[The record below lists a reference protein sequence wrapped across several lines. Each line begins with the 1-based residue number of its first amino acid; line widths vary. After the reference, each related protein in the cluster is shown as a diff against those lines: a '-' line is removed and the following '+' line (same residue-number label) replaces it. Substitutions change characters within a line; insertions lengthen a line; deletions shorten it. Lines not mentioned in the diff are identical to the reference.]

1 MKRFA
6 VIGAGSFGFYVSK
19 ALYENNHEVITI
31 DRNRDRIQ
39 AVEPYTTTAIVLD
52 ATDAEGLKG
61 LGLAEMDSVVVSTG
75 GDISNSILI
84 CYHLHELG
92 VKTVIAKVEDE
103 THAEILKKLGASDT
117 IRPAKDT
124 AARLARRLT
133 QPNILEFLPLEED
146 YNLVQ
151 VDPPKLFIGKSLK
164 EINLRS
170 RYDVYVIAIKEL
182 VPERFVIVPS
192 ADFVVKDSDI
202 LIMIGKTKNLEK
214 IKELK

>member
-1 MKRFA
+1 MLRKLSTLHPANLLLFSYLATIA
-6 VIGAGSFGFYVSK
+6 VGTGILMLPIATVSG
-19 ALYENNHEVITI
+19 
-31 DRNRDRIQ
+31 RIS
-39 AVEPYTTTAIVLD
+39 P
-52 ATDAEGLKG
+52 AEALKG
-61 LGLAEMDSVVVSTG
+61 LGGAEMDSVVVSTG

-124 AARLARRLT
+124 AARLARRLAR
-133 QPNILEFLPLEED
+133 PNILEFLPLEED
-146 YNLVQ
+146 YSLVQ
-151 VDPPKLFIGKSLK
+151 VDPPKSFIGRTLK

-170 RYDVYVIAIKEL
+170 RYDVYVIAVKEL
-182 VPERFVIVPS
+182 VPERLVIVPPTE
-192 ADFVVKDSDI
+192 FLIKDSDI
-202 LIMIGKTKNLEK
+202 LIMIGKTKNMEK

>member
-52 ATDAEGLKG
+52 ATDAEALKG

-75 GDISNSILI
+75 GNISNSILI

-133 QPNILEFLPLEED
+133 QEED